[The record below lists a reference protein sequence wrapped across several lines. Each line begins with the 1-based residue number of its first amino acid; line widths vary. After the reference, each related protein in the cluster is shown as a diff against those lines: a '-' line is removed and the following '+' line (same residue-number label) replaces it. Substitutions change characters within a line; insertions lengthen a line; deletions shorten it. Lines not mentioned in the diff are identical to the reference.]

1 MMSSFFSFVL
11 AVLGFVLW
19 WAVFYFVVRA
29 AVRSAVEPIR
39 DADRHANQLLG
50 AQAELTARLAKHLI
64 AQTDLMLAQARHQGM
79 TEEDLEPVLKQIA
92 ERKADPTFS
101 LPFS

>member
-1 MMSSFFSFVL
+1 MSSFFSFVL
-11 AVLGFVLW
+11 AVLGIVLW
-19 WAVFYFVVRA
+19 WVVFYLVVRA
-29 AVRSAVEPIR
+29 AVRSALEPVR
-39 DADRHANQLLG
+39 DLERHSNQLLG

-79 TEEDLEPVLKQIA
+79 TEEQLESVLKQII

>member
-1 MMSSFFSFVL
+1 VVWWVL
-11 AVLGFVLW
+11 
-19 WAVFYFVVRA
+19 FYFVVRA
-29 AVRSAVEPIR
+29 AVRAAVEPGQELQ
-39 DADRHANQLLG
+39 RHANTLLG

-79 TEEDLEPVLKQIA
+79 TDEELEPVMKQIA
-92 ERKADPTFS
+92 ERKADPNFS